1 MFTRSHSLKGIAS
14 LGSTAIAIIL
24 LYGCSGAGFGPT
36 ESRGTTPDLVVAP
49 PSVSDSGPV
58 AGTQFTLW
66 ATVRNV
72 GEGASAATRLR
83 YYRSP
88 DATIS
93 TADTEVSTVA
103 VTGLAASNSARES
116 VDVTAPSAAGT
127 YYYGACV
134 DAVTDESDITNN
146 CSSSVRVTVRE
157 PAPGE
162 PDLAVAAPSVS
173 DSGPTVGATFTLL
186 ATVRNDGEGTSA
198 ATTLRFYQSTD
209 ATITTSDT
217 EVGTDAVAG
226 LAAAGGSSQSVD
238 LTAPA
243 TSGTYYYGA
252 CVDTVTDESDTT
264 NNCSSAV
271 TVTVPEPD
279 KPDLKIY
286 AIQTVT
292 DPNGTVKLLA
302 GVRNQGGVDSTATT
316 LRVYQSS
323 DATITTSDTEVG
335 TDDVGRLT
343 AGGSRTHGADVN
355 APSSTGTYYYGAC
368 VDAVKDEFDTTN
380 NCSRSIQVD
389 VSE

>member
-1 MFTRSHSLKGIAS
+1 M
-14 LGSTAIAIIL
+14 
-24 LYGCSGAGFGPT
+24 
-36 ESRGTTPDLVVAP
+36 
-49 PSVSDSGPV
+49 
-58 AGTQFTLW
+58 
-66 ATVRNV
+66 
-72 GEGASAATRLR
+72 
-83 YYRSP
+83 
-88 DATIS
+88 
-93 TADTEVSTVA
+93 
-103 VTGLAASNSARES
+103 
-116 VDVTAPSAAGT
+116 
-127 YYYGACV
+127 
-134 DAVTDESDITNN
+134 
-146 CSSSVRVTVRE
+146 
-157 PAPGE
+157 
-162 PDLAVAAPSVS
+162 
-173 DSGPTVGATFTLL
+173 
-186 ATVRNDGEGTSA
+186 
-198 ATTLRFYQSTD
+198 
-209 ATITTSDT
+209 
-217 EVGTDAVAG
+217 
-226 LAAAGGSSQSVD
+226 D

-355 APSSTGTYYYGAC
+355 APFVHRNVLLRCLRGRSEGRIRHDQQLLEIHTGRCIRVGTPYGLAPWKETAYLVPAPRDRPACGRFAADVEPLAWWATSTHPP
-368 VDAVKDEFDTTN
+368 AVAPRRWRHQPQARALPPRTN
-380 NCSRSIQVD
+380 SPRSCPPR
-389 VSE
+389 SLG